1 MYLAN
6 FFLVMTMLITFI
18 ATLSTA
24 APMYRMELHYQ
35 QAQQGQG
42 LQLNAGRQSM
52 NQANTAIANYL
63 DLEIWPENA
72 PEARLNI
79 FSDMLKQ
86 IRQLPNQLLTPP
98 ADIKERFAR
107 NTRDELGYAEW
118 LVELTL

>member
-1 MYLAN
+1 
-6 FFLVMTMLITFI
+6 MLITFI

-24 APMYRMELHYQ
+24 APIYRMELHYQ
-35 QAQQGQG
+35 QTKQGQG
-42 LQLNAGRQSM
+42 LQLNTGRQSM

-63 DLEIWPENA
+63 DPEIWPEHA

-79 FSDMLKQ
+79 FADMLKQ
-86 IRQLPNQLLTPP
+86 IRQLPHQLLTPP

>member
-6 FFLVMTMLITFI
+6 FSLVMTMLITFI

-24 APMYRMELHYQ
+24 APIHRMELHYQ
-35 QAQQGQG
+35 RAKQGQG
-42 LQLNAGRQSM
+42 LQLNTGRQTM
-52 NQANTAIANYL
+52 NQANSAITNYL
-63 DLEIWPENA
+63 DPEIWPKNA

-79 FSDMLKQ
+79 FAGMLKQ
-86 IRQLPNQLLTPP
+86 IRQLPHQLLTPP

-118 LVELTL
+118 LVEITL

>member
-18 ATLSTA
+18 TTLSTA
-24 APMYRMELHYQ
+24 APIYRMELHYQ
-35 QAQQGQG
+35 QAKQGQG
-42 LQLNAGRQSM
+42 LQLNTGRQSM

-63 DLEIWPENA
+63 DPEIWPENA

-79 FSDMLKQ
+79 FADMLKQ
-86 IRQLPNQLLTPP
+86 IRQLPQQLLTPP